1 LNAGLS
7 RNSKVPTLNDMY
19 WLPGGNPELRN
30 ETGYSAETGLE
41 LKTALSSRI
50 TVKSGFTGFINS
62 IHNMIQWYPG
72 DGSYW
77 IAGNINT
84 VKTAGLEA
92 DLDFAYSGNRFNAH
106 SHTGYTFTKASS
118 VSAFGNNHSEV
129 DQLIYIPENQL
140 NTMLKISW
148 TRFFSTIRII
158 YVSRRYITA
167 DNLQFL
173 PGYSL
178 TNLNL
183 GGKFSSGGFDSEIN
197 LTLENIFNTNYQ
209 NIVWYP
215 MPGRAYSLSVII
227 KLKL

>member
-1 LNAGLS
+1 
-7 RNSKVPTLNDMY
+7 
-19 WLPGGNPELRN
+19 
-30 ETGYSAETGLE
+30 
-41 LKTALSSRI
+41 
-50 TVKSGFTGFINS
+50 
-62 IHNMIQWYPG
+62 
-72 DGSYW
+72 
-77 IAGNINT
+77 
-84 VKTAGLEA
+84 
-92 DLDFAYSGNRFNAH
+92 
-106 SHTGYTFTKASS
+106 
-118 VSAFGNNHSEV
+118 
-129 DQLIYIPENQL
+129 
-140 NTMLKISW
+140 MLKISW